1 MEKKNKDKNKKR
13 FRRKKKGCILKK
25 NKSKGLKSRAD
36 GKKKKKVGKVG
47 KVDKVGKVK
56 MNFIKKVLT
65 EEFNL
70 NRNMK
75 KKIIKIEI
83 NPKKKIMGQ
92 L

>member
-1 MEKKNKDKNKKR
+1 VEKKNKDKNKKR

-47 KVDKVGKVK
+47 KVK